1 MITYGSTRS
10 KPLYRATQA
19 VWYVLGV
26 IESLLLIRFLLKL
39 FAANPNAGFTEM
51 IYSLTYPFVAPF
63 IGVFSSPRLEGSV
76 MEWASLLAM
85 LIYWLFAWAVVK
97 LFLMGKPVS
106 TIEAE
111 SKLDEQD
118 RQ

>member
-1 MITYGSTRS
+1 MITYGSARS

-26 IESLLLIRFLLKL
+26 IESLLLIRFLLKM
-39 FAANPNAGFTEM
+39 FAANPYAGFTDF

-63 IGVFSSPRLEGSV
+63 VGVFNPARVEGSV
-76 MEWASLLAM
+76 MEWGTLLAM
-85 LIYWLFAWAVVK
+85 LIYWLFAWAIIK

-106 TIEAE
+106 TMEAE
-111 SKLDEQD
+111 PKLDEQD